1 MTTDGT
7 ATEQDPAGKTAPSAS
22 GQETST
28 ESPTFTKETQDK
40 AVSDAL
46 SAAGRT
52 SKQLDDLRK
61 DVDKQQTELAKS
73 TREARQ
79 SQRAAAEERVKD
91 DPAALANLRTSHD
104 ADRAIEEADKAK
116 DEAAETTRVARE
128 ATTKAIA
135 ARLGAEHKVDPAM
148 LLAITDGSEESMETL
163 AKVLPK
169 MGQESAD
176 TTPEAKRQAVPDS
189 GVTTGSGTGKVTRGE
204 AATFTTEGK
213 TQEEIR
219 EFNERLLNSPR
230 T

>member
-7 ATEQDPAGKTAPSAS
+7 ENPTDQAKEKAAS
-22 GQETST
+22 DGGTGTSQEA
-28 ESPTFTKETQDK
+28 PTFTKESQDK

-61 DVDKQQTELAKS
+61 DVDKQRTELTKS

-79 SQRAAAEERVKD
+79 SQRVAAEERVKD

-104 ADRAIEEADKAK
+104 ADRAIEEADRAK
-116 DEAAETTRVARE
+116 QEAAETTRVARE

-135 ARLGAEHKVDPAM
+135 ARLGAEHNVDPAM

-169 MGQESAD
+169 KGQESAD
-176 TTPEAKRQAVPDS
+176 TTPETTRQATPDS

-213 TQEEIR
+213 TFAEIQEMK
-219 EFNERLLNSPR
+219 ERLLNSPK

>member
-7 ATEQDPAGKTAPSAS
+7 ENQTDQAKERAAS
-22 GQETST
+22 DGGTGTSQEA
-28 ESPTFTKETQDK
+28 PTFTKETQDK

-46 SAAGRT
+46 STAGRT

-61 DVDKQQTELAKS
+61 DVDKQRTELARS

-79 SQRAAAEERVKD
+79 SQREAAEALVKD
-91 DPAALANLRTSHD
+91 DPTALAKLRTSHD
-104 ADRAIEEADKAK
+104 ADRAIEEAKTAK

-176 TTPEAKRQAVPDS
+176 TTPEARRQAAPDS
-189 GVTTGSGTGKVTRGE
+189 GVTTGSGTGKVSREE
-204 AATFTTEGK
+204 ATAFTTEGK
-213 TQEEIR
+213 TYAEIQEMK
-219 EFNERLLNSPR
+219 ERLLNSPR